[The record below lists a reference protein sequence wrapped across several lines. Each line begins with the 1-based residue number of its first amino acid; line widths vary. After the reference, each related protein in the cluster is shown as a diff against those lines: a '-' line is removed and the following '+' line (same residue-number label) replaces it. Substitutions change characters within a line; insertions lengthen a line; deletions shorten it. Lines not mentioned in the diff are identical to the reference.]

1 MREKNYEEVLKVIKK
16 VQIIE
21 KESGDSKTSDSLKK
35 HQERC
40 FKELKKQEEKQKQM
54 YSKMFAAAAG
64 EPAIKKTRTKGLN
77 FKHLEFFSLNLF
89 SRSSSSDSSKR
100 TDENRR
106 K

>member
-21 KESGDSKTSDSLKK
+21 KETGDSKTSDSLKK

-64 EPAIKKTRTKGLN
+64 EPAIKKMRTKGL
-77 FKHLEFFSLNLF
+77 KI
-89 SRSSSSDSSKR
+89 
-100 TDENRR
+100 
-106 K
+106 